1 MNNEFTIRRAVPGDE
16 EALALLGRATFLE
29 AFAGV
34 LQGPDI
40 LTHCR
45 VQHAESKYR
54 QWLESVQSPVFLA
67 EETFGHAPI
76 GYSVLTEPDLPL
88 SDLDQ
93 FDIELKR
100 IYVLHRYQGTGLGPA
115 LMASAVDEA
124 RARGMRRLLLGVYAE
139 NHRALAFYKKSKFEI
154 IGSRT
159 FQVGQMICDD
169 HVLGREL
176 SK

>member
-1 MNNEFTIRRAVPGDE
+1 MNNEFTIRRAIPGDV

-34 LQGPDI
+34 LQGSDI

-54 QWLESVQSPVFLA
+54 HWLEGDESPIFLA
-67 EETFGHAPI
+67 EETFGYAPI

-88 SDLDQ
+88 PDLDA

-100 IYVLHRYQGTGLGPA
+100 IYVLNRYQGSGLGPA
-115 LMASAVDEA
+115 LMAASMEEA

-139 NHRALAFYKKSKFEI
+139 NHRALAFYKKSGFEI
-154 IGSRT
+154 IGART

-169 HVLGREL
+169 YVLGRDL
-176 SK
+176 T

>member
-54 QWLESVQSPVFLA
+54 HWLESGESAVYLA

-76 GYSVLTEPDLPL
+76 GYSVLTTPDLPL
-88 SDLDQ
+88 PDLDAS
-93 FDIELKR
+93 DIELKR

-115 LMASAVDEA
+115 LMAKAIEES

-139 NHRALAFYKKSKFEI
+139 NHRALAFYKKSGFEI
-154 IGSRT
+154 IGTRT
-159 FQVGQMICDD
+159 FQVGQMVCDD
-169 HVLGREL
+169 YVLGRIL
-176 SK
+176 